1 KNVLNKESKKKKK
14 KKKRKREGDE
24 ERQVEQEDINGYHRS
39 TTETHLV
46 RAIVFAD
53 DRGGDGD
60 HSPPF
65 QGYALRSHQ
74 GDNAISRRKMGSA
87 AAGTLSRCPRFGE
100 GRDRAYPL
108 RCLSALR
115 IHLSAAGDQNRAERN
130 SGERPLQQGRE
141 ISARVRYRY
150 DSLHFLRDV

>member
-1 KNVLNKESKKKKK
+1 MVSKLRKRKRMRKR
-14 KKKRKREGDE
+14 KRKREREVEREVKE
-24 ERQVEQEDINGYHRS
+24 EGINGYHRS
-39 TTETHLV
+39 TSETHLV

-53 DRGGDGD
+53 DRGRDGD
-60 HSPPF
+60 YSPAF
-65 QGYALRSHQ
+65 QGYALRPHQ
-74 GDNAISRRKMGSA
+74 GDDAISRRKMGSA
-87 AAGTLSRCPRFGE
+87 AAGTLSRRPRFGE
-100 GRDRAYPL
+100 RRHRAHSL

-115 IHLSAAGDQNRAERN
+115 IHLSAAGDQNRAGRN